1 MLLSHVRVPHLAA
14 HAAYKKLRAS
24 SKLRLLRNL
33 RKVSL
38 NSGNAGPFSPVTSVT
53 VADQALNIY
62 QWVPA
67 LYILICS
74 K

>member
-53 VADQALNIY
+53 AVADQALNIY

-67 LYILICS
+67 LHI
-74 K
+74 